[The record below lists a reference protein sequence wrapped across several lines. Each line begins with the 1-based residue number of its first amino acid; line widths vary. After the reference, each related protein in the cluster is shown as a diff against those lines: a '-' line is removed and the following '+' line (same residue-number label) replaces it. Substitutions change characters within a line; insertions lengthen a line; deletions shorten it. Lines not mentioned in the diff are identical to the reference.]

1 MSEVWI
7 KYRNKKRL
15 QLTDTVRRAK
25 TLKFCYLFLLPYAAL
40 FLTFNILPMINSI
53 YYSFTNFNILQKPEF
68 IGVRNY
74 INLFLQDEVF
84 QKAVKNTFLIA
95 IITGPVGYVM
105 AFIFAWLINELPKWV
120 RTLVVFFFY
129 APSLSA
135 NVVPVF
141 QLIFRDDAYGW
152 ANGWLIKLG
161 IVNEPIQFLTS
172 PENVMKLLIPVIL
185 WMSLGS
191 GFLAFVAGLK
201 GIDQSQYEAGYI
213 DGIQNRW
220 QELWYITLPNMK
232 PMLLFGAVMSITS
245 AFNVCDVPMQLAG
258 YPSTDYCART
268 IVTHL
273 FDYGFE
279 RFEMGYASAI
289 ATVLFLTM
297 IICNKIIQSLLNRVG
312 QQEVKNE
319 F

>member
-1 MSEVWI
+1 MSSEIWS
-7 KYRNKKRL
+7 KYRNKKRI
-15 QLTDTVRRAK
+15 QLSDTLRRARN
-25 TLKFCYLFLLPYAAL
+25 LKFCYFFLLPYAVL
-40 FLTFNILPMINSI
+40 FITFNILPMINSI

-95 IITGPVGYVM
+95 VITGPVGYIM

-129 APSLSA
+129 APSLCVNAVS
-135 NVVPVF
+135 VF
-141 QLIFRDDAYGW
+141 QLIFRDDAQ
-152 ANGWLIKLG
+152 GWLNAKLISTG
-161 IVNEPIQFLTS
+161 IISEPILFLTDPS
-172 PENVMKLLIPVIL
+172 NVMKVLIPVIL

-220 QELWYITLPNMK
+220 QELWFITLPNMK

-245 AFNVCDVPMQLAG
+245 AFNVCEVPMALAG

-273 FDYGFE
+273 FDHGFE

-297 IICNKIIQSLLNRVG
+297 IICNKIIQALLNRVG
-312 QQEVKNE
+312 H
-319 F
+319 